1 MAHLGARPVLPDAQS
16 LQWNR
21 ARGRMRKVG
30 VGVIGCGVISGAYL
44 KAAKGFPILDIR
56 GLADMV
62 PAAAEARA
70 QEFGL
75 KAVSVDALLADP
87 GIEIILNLT
96 IPRSHVAVGLQAL
109 EAGKHVYSEKP
120 LAV

>member
-1 MAHLGARPVLPDAQS
+1 MK
-16 LQWNR
+16 
-21 ARGRMRKVG
+21 KVG

-56 GLADMV
+56 GLADMG
-62 PAAAEARA
+62 PDPAEAPPRG
-70 QEFGL
+70 FGL

-87 GIEIILNLT
+87 SVEVILNLT
-96 IPRSHVAVGLQAL
+96 IPRAHVAIGLQAL

-120 LAV
+120 LTIAVTSVKRLM